1 LRGERLGGD
10 FAEGGHAQ
18 TDCLVTAGGGDFEL
32 GELVAGGSEAD
43 FESFGLTCPAFAFGF
58 ADPGDQVVADAGQPG
73 LLGWVNPQ
81 QGAPDAPLTE
91 LNTMFQQFMAGFRL
105 SALTCPRDRI
115 G

>member
-10 FAEGGHAQ
+10 FAEGRHAQ
-18 TDCLVTAGGGDFEL
+18 ADCLVTAGGGDFEL
-32 GELVAGGSEAD
+32 GELVAGGGEAD

-81 QGAPDAPLTE
+81 QGAPDATVLVSA
-91 LNTMFQQFMAGFRL
+91 AG
-105 SALTCPRDRI
+105 AVCPAAVAE
-115 G
+115 